1 VLSLAESAEQKTSVL
16 GKVGEGLKTVL
27 GLSGI
32 SYIAGFVIVNTR
44 FLGWG
49 VGEGDLIDARYVAAG
64 AIFLFIATSS
74 TIFPYLHGL
83 ASMNAM
89 HQRITGDYFSEPLD
103 LLYEANRRFIDR
115 WFGSYVVFV
124 VLFVALLEFYA
135 PKGGQRE
142 IWTFVRVFTLWYA
155 GNLVISRLAVVVFNL
170 RYYWR
175 VRMVL
180 GEGAFWS
187 NFRQSFTASFQSS
200 FRKSF
205 KISAGHDPT
214 DKEVNDAMLQSVAS
228 GMGPEGFLASA
239 LYKGIALFLVS
250 ATAFGAFV
258 YPTLPASI
266 GGGKSQSVVLLLSGD
281 KSPGLAELGLPGS
294 RIPVERKASQPTD
307 QAAGFQLLTAPLPLL
322 AKTSEGY
329 FVLVPRTNG
338 TDVVK
343 IPSSVV
349 DGVSYGEKR

>member
-1 VLSLAESAEQKTSVL
+1 MLD
-16 GKVGEGLKTVL
+16 KVGEGLKTVL

-64 AIFLFIATSS
+64 AIFLFIATPS
-74 TIFPYLHGL
+74 TIFPFLHGL
-83 ASMNAM
+83 ASMNDM
-89 HQRITGDYFSEPLD
+89 HQRIAGDYFSEPLH
-103 LLYEANRRFIDR
+103 LLYDANRRFIDR
-115 WFGSYVVFV
+115 WFGSYAVFI

-142 IWTFVRVFTLWYA
+142 IWTFVWVFTLWYS
-155 GNLVISRLAVVVFNL
+155 GNLVFSRLAVVVFNL

-175 VRMVL
+175 LRMVL

-187 NFRQSFTASFQSS
+187 SFGQSFIAKFQST

-205 KISAGHDPT
+205 KVSRGRDPA
-214 DKEVNDAMLQSVAS
+214 DKEVSDALFQSVVG

-266 GGGKSQSVVLLLSGD
+266 GGGKSQNVVLLLAGD

-294 RIPVERKASQPTD
+294 RIPVAPKASQQTD

-329 FVLVPRTNG
+329 FVLVPRANG
-338 TDVVK
+338 TEVVK
-343 IPSSVV
+343 IPSAVV